1 MNSLSQIARN
11 DLKSNKA
18 KNRLILLTI
27 ILSTCLMTSICI
39 LSYSIHSMLL
49 NNIIEE
55 NGAFHGAYKDIS
67 ENQFDILKNNYNI
80 KSAGESIE
88 AGSVTNID
96 DAYITLLYMD
106 KNAADMNGISIL
118 SGRLPK
124 SSNEIAVQKWVLE
137 KFNAAPK
144 TGETI
149 HVEYISEDGKKS
161 YSDFVVCGVLKDNKS
176 KMAMRSGCA
185 VVSKDF
191 IFKNVKNENIKR
203 TAYVKVKAIMNIPH
217 ILSVVG
223 KDIGYSSNVSTNDM
237 YLNAFGGDFKSI
249 IPFAALGIIVM
260 FAASIV
266 IYNIFYIS
274 VAERIKTFGLLSAV
288 GTTKKQIK
296 KIIFKEGLILS
307 SVGILL
313 GIAAGYAFSYII
325 VPIFN
330 IDNIKITS
338 SPIIALISALVS
350 LFTVFIAIRKPAKM
364 ASKISPMEA
373 IRFSG
378 ENIDI
383 KKAFKSNKNTIN
395 IDEIACIN
403 LFRNKKRT
411 MITLLSLI
419 MSGTIFIIFST
430 ILGSM
435 NVENLTR
442 NYISSDFELT
452 SSNIKMDTGGDPLN
466 NSIINKIAS
475 LNGTQSVD
483 SVKYSNVCLSNI
495 SCKMEIGGMQQT
507 INDPECSYFGFDE
520 SLLKKE
526 KKYLLSGDIS
536 IDKLKNTDEV
546 LVVLKDSHMN
556 FNYKVG
562 DKIPITVYQI
572 SSDGK
577 GTSKTKIFT
586 IGGILK
592 KNIISV
598 GWYDL
603 GPTFI
608 THNSSFDRTTGD
620 SRVSKLCINA
630 DSNKYKDVEAGIKNI
645 IGRTDKIKFTSYRE
659 LKESYEKTQ
668 KGIEAAAMS
677 LVVIIALIGLFNL
690 VNTMITSILS
700 RKKEFG
706 LMQAVGL
713 SDLQLKKML
722 RIEAMFY
729 ALFSS
734 LLSIILGTAIGY
746 EFYKAFKIE
755 ATYAEYKFPLI
766 PIILIIVVYISF
778 QLLITFAVEKEL
790 NKDSIV
796 DRIRYNE

>member
-1 MNSLSQIARN
+1 M
-11 DLKSNKA
+11 
-18 KNRLILLTI
+18 
-27 ILSTCLMTSICI
+27 
-39 LSYSIHSMLL
+39 
-49 NNIIEE
+49 
-55 NGAFHGAYKDIS
+55 
-67 ENQFDILKNNYNI
+67 
-80 KSAGESIE
+80 
-88 AGSVTNID
+88 
-96 DAYITLLYMD
+96 
-106 KNAADMNGISIL
+106 
-118 SGRLPK
+118 
-124 SSNEIAVQKWVLE
+124 
-137 KFNAAPK
+137 
-144 TGETI
+144 
-149 HVEYISEDGKKS
+149 
-161 YSDFVVCGVLKDNKS
+161 
-176 KMAMRSGCA
+176 
-185 VVSKDF
+185 
-191 IFKNVKNENIKR
+191 
-203 TAYVKVKAIMNIPH
+203 
-217 ILSVVG
+217 
-223 KDIGYSSNVSTNDM
+223 
-237 YLNAFGGDFKSI
+237 
-249 IPFAALGIIVM
+249 
-260 FAASIV
+260 
-266 IYNIFYIS
+266 
-274 VAERIKTFGLLSAV
+274 
-288 GTTKKQIK
+288 
-296 KIIFKEGLILS
+296 
-307 SVGILL
+307 
-313 GIAAGYAFSYII
+313 
-325 VPIFN
+325 
-330 IDNIKITS
+330 
-338 SPIIALISALVS
+338 
-350 LFTVFIAIRKPAKM
+350 
-364 ASKISPMEA
+364 
-373 IRFSG
+373 
-378 ENIDI
+378 
-383 KKAFKSNKNTIN
+383 
-395 IDEIACIN
+395 
-403 LFRNKKRT
+403 
-411 MITLLSLI
+411 
-419 MSGTIFIIFST
+419 
-430 ILGSM
+430 
-435 NVENLTR
+435 
-442 NYISSDFELT
+442 
-452 SSNIKMDTGGDPLN
+452 
-466 NSIINKIAS
+466 
-475 LNGTQSVD
+475 
-483 SVKYSNVCLSNI
+483 
-495 SCKMEIGGMQQT
+495 
-507 INDPECSYFGFDE
+507 
-520 SLLKKE
+520 
-526 KKYLLSGDIS
+526 
-536 IDKLKNTDEV
+536 

-577 GTSKTKIFT
+577 ETSKTKIFT

-746 EFYKAFKIE
+746 EFYKAFKME